1 MSTGEYWNGLMH
13 DLMDQGHTF
22 AFVYFASFTVLAEF
36 IMLNLVVAVL
46 LINYDEQQQNK
57 EREEDETGQNTN
69 SGNKGSQ
76 DSSTVAVD
84 EATPVSSSFRSLDSI
99 PSPRGASDD
108 TNKTTISEEPSPVF
122 ASTDKVTLRP
132 ASPATPAPV
141 SVDAERSQGDNA
153 PVPPIGADGH
163 GQP

>member
-1 MSTGEYWNGLMH
+1 MH

-69 SGNKGSQ
+69 SGRQ
-76 DSSTVAVD
+76 
-84 EATPVSSSFRSLDSI
+84 
-99 PSPRGASDD
+99 
-108 TNKTTISEEPSPVF
+108 
-122 ASTDKVTLRP
+122 
-132 ASPATPAPV
+132 
-141 SVDAERSQGDNA
+141 
-153 PVPPIGADGH
+153 
-163 GQP
+163 